1 MNYIKTTLISALVLT
16 SSLLAS
22 AANAA
27 LILDLTPSSQN
38 TATGGSVDLDLM
50 ISGLDDGGPDSLSL
64 FSLEILFDDSRLSLT
79 SYTLS
84 DNLGNIGSEA
94 LDFSFGDIGGGVI
107 DLYNESLLLPGELDA
122 LQSDS
127 FSLATLS
134 FDVDDLALGESTI
147 VSVGTVYS
155 LADSFASDLTLDLS
169 TNDAV
174 LRNPT
179 TVPEP
184 GTVALFAMSFGMLL
198 LRRKS

>member
-50 ISGLDDGGPDSLSL
+50 ISGLGDGVPDSLSL